1 MQQANL
7 APNILGHKNGVM
19 LRCHRQQGKFKRA
32 HYAQLLYIIRPKDSP
47 KKELQRHYM
56 IRGTAITLRL
66 QLSSQRTYLPNPQKM
81 FHMFPMFPQNSLSF
95 NALSKW
101 SSVPLLGGQCTDMCC
116 SPHATARMRR
126 WASCASLKWLS
137 GTLYL
142 VTLPESPS
150 TAGHHKTSVFDGL
163 YTCQTSPRQI
173 TLKDI
178 TVKEMLFQTALSNPS
193 RR

>member
-1 MQQANL
+1 MELCCVAIVSKESLKEHTMHNCFTL
-7 APNILGHKNGVM
+7 LGQKIVQRRNFKGTTWLEVLQSLYGYSFHHKE
-19 LRCHRQQGKFKRA
+19 HT
-32 HYAQLLYIIRPKDSP
+32 YP
-47 KKELQRHYM
+47 
-56 IRGTAITLRL
+56 TLRKCF
-66 QLSSQRTYLPNPQKM
+66 T
-81 FHMFPMFPQNSLSF
+81 FPMFPQNSLSF

-101 SSVPLLGGQCTDMCC
+101 SSVPLLGGGQCTDMCC